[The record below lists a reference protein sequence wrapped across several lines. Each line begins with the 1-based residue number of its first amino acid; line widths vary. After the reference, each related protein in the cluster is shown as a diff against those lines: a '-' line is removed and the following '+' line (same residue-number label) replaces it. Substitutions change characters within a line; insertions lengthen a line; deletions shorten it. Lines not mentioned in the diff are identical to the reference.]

1 MKKKVL
7 VALITGLIILG
18 GTKSVYA
25 LEDVYYTNPNGVEM
39 SEKEYTFLTTL
50 FANVYVDLIT
60 QDEFDEYKTDGL
72 FDSTI
77 ETETY
82 NEPLLPIQY
91 PGASIQSDTHATPA
105 KTLQIGKSCTATYC
119 MISLLNTWHVVPSVK
134 SWDNIGIYTSG
145 TTVKSHSFT
154 LASSTADT
162 QYFTNIVQ
170 STNGLGNSV
179 DLPDSGTNYIVNM
192 AVKVNKNGT
201 VFGSYQHAMTT
212 TTLPVS
218 QKYYLDLGGYGN
230 VFLYY
235 GAAVGIYDGM
245 GGVDISV

>member
-7 VALITGLIILG
+7 LALLIGLIILG

-50 FANVYVDLIT
+50 FSNAYVDAMT
-60 QDEFDEYKTDGL
+60 QDEFDEYVDDGL

-77 ETETY
+77 EIETY

-91 PGASIQSDTHATPA
+91 PGASIQSDTHSTPA
-105 KTLQIGKSCTATYC
+105 KTLQIGKACPATYC
-119 MISLLNTWHVVPSVK
+119 LISLINTWHVVPSVT

-145 TTVKSHSFT
+145 TTVKSYNYT
-154 LASSTADT
+154 ILSSTAGT
-162 QYFTNIVQ
+162 SNPSNLVQ
-170 STNGLGNSV
+170 STNGIGNSI
-179 DLPDSGTNYIVNM
+179 DLPDSASNIVINM

-201 VFGSYQHAMTT
+201 VFGSYQHAMTS

-218 QKYYLDLGGYGN
+218 QKYNIDIGGYGG

-245 GGVDISV
+245 NGVDISV